1 MTINNS
7 KTRERFPI
15 NKKKIVK
22 KTLISGI
29 GLSIVFG
36 AIGMILIGI
45 SVVSESAI
53 GYILAFVLF
62 ILFII
67 SVGLSYM
74 YHTWHFATYYYEALP
89 EYIMI
94 KKGPIIPS
102 EITILYQKIQ
112 DVYVDQDL
120 FDRFLGL
127 YDVHVATATF
137 TSGNL
142 AHIDGLLKADSD
154 GLRDELL
161 KLFKSKVVK

>member
-1 MTINNS
+1 MDINHS
-7 KTRERFPI
+7 QTRDRVPI
-15 NKKKIVK
+15 NKKKIYK
-22 KTLISGI
+22 KTLVSSI
-29 GLSIVFG
+29 GLTFLFG
-36 AIGMILIGI
+36 VLGLIFIGI
-45 SVVSESAI
+45 AFASENSI
-53 GYILAFVLF
+53 GYVLAVINFLVYIACVFL
-62 ILFII
+62 
-67 SVGLSYM
+67 VYM

-89 EYIMI
+89 EYVMI

-120 FDRFLGL
+120 FDRFFGL